1 MFDKSTERFAE
12 MRMHDKGCEGHLE
25 FRLASG
31 NAGTGRASEAHLNM
45 DVNLRRLPERTKC
58 KSKFPVPLAGFMLH
72 PHPADSA
79 VLPSKQAE
87 RQFTIKK
94 NMH

>member
-1 MFDKSTERFAE
+1 
-12 MRMHDKGCEGHLE
+12 
-25 FRLASG
+25 
-31 NAGTGRASEAHLNM
+31 M

-58 KSKFPVPLAGFMLH
+58 KSKFPVPLAGFMSH

-94 NMH
+94 NMHLRTSGISYQSKANIL

>member
-1 MFDKSTERFAE
+1 MFDKSTARFAE
-12 MRMHDKGCEGHLE
+12 MRMLDKGCLGHLE

-45 DVNLRRLPERTKC
+45 DVNLRRLPERTKY

>member
-1 MFDKSTERFAE
+1 
-12 MRMHDKGCEGHLE
+12 
-25 FRLASG
+25 
-31 NAGTGRASEAHLNM
+31 
-45 DVNLRRLPERTKC
+45 VNLRRLPERTKC

>member
-1 MFDKSTERFAE
+1 M
-12 MRMHDKGCEGHLE
+12 E

-87 RQFTIKK
+87 MADRLDDLGKGDFE
-94 NMH
+94 NVG

>member
-1 MFDKSTERFAE
+1 
-12 MRMHDKGCEGHLE
+12 
-25 FRLASG
+25 
-31 NAGTGRASEAHLNM
+31 M
-45 DVNLRRLPERTKC
+45 DVNLRRLPERMKC
-58 KSKFPVPLAGFMLH
+58 KSKFPVPLAGFMSH

>member
-1 MFDKSTERFAE
+1 QN
-12 MRMHDKGCEGHLE
+12 HHLPDNP
-25 FRLASG
+25 LH
-31 NAGTGRASEAHLNM
+31 RALQNEPSEAHLNM